1 VRAAR
6 LLGSRADGGVLLVQT
21 RMKDHDV
28 LATAASGDPE
38 GFAAAETAVR
48 MATGFPPYGGL
59 AELGGAG
66 PAVAAAADAVRA
78 VGLTVLG
85 GTDARAL
92 VRSPSVAELCDRL
105 ADVDFSA
112 ARSLGRLRVAVDPP
126 RV

>member
-1 VRAAR
+1 MRV
-6 LLGSRADGGVLLVQT
+6 
-21 RMKDHDV
+21 
-28 LATAASGDPE
+28 
-38 GFAAAETAVR
+38 
-48 MATGFPPYGGL
+48 ATGFPPFGGL

-66 PAVAAAADAVRA
+66 PAVAEAADAARA

-85 GTDARAL
+85 GREARAL
-92 VRSPSVAELCDRL
+92 VRAPSVEELCDRL